1 MRLFY
6 SDFQILLLMLE
17 RTIIPVY
24 FGWGGAVVV
33 KRGVQE
39 ERKTSHFSDTHNQW
53 IGHGPH
59 SQRSARSSIAVTASF
74 FVIIIIPFGLLDFYM
89 PLVKRTKGLIIN
101 PTITSSNEP
110 SSWNRHARV
119 LRLELEIWFILF
131 FVYTILNFTRF
142 FSAESG
148 LSNEREIQNSE
159 NKKCTIS
166 EF

>member
-101 PTITSSNEP
+101 PIITSSNEP
-110 SSWNRHARV
+110 SSWNGHARV
-119 LRLELEIWFILF
+119 LKLELEIWYCLF

-148 LSNEREIQNSE
+148 PSKVRDIQNSE
-159 NKKCTIS
+159 NKK
-166 EF
+166 

>member
-101 PTITSSNEP
+101 PIITSSNEP
-110 SSWNRHARV
+110 SSWNGHARV
-119 LRLELEIWFILF
+119 LKLELEIWYCLF
-131 FVYTILNFTRF
+131 FVYTILNFPRF

-148 LSNEREIQNSE
+148 PSKVREIQNSD